1 MIDPRHRRTR
11 LAVIVGLVLAWP
23 ALDASG
29 QKSSTEVYKCG
40 DNLYS
45 ATPCPSG
52 KALDVA
58 DPRSAQ
64 QQREAS
70 AVARRDAAEA
80 DRLVAERHARE
91 QAGAPPKTGASRP
104 AKSHPTSSPASSPRK
119 SKSPPKPAGPAPA
132 IVKPTQAPPDKPPLT
147 GSARPP

>member
-1 MIDPRHRRTR
+1 MTAPRHRRPR
-11 LAVIVGLVLAWP
+11 LALLAGLALAWP
-23 ALDASG
+23 ALDAAA

-40 DNLYS
+40 DSQYS

-52 KALDVA
+52 KAIDVA

-91 QAGAPPKTGASRP
+91 QAAAPPKTGASRP
-104 AKSHPTSSPASSPRK
+104 AKSRPPSNPASSPHKPK
-119 SKSPPKPAGPAPA
+119 STPKPAAPAPA
-132 IVKPTQAPPDKPPLT
+132 IAKPPKTATDKPPQALP
-147 GSARPP
+147 ARSP